1 MGRTK
6 TENRKIGGHDAK
18 DMKKAVDLVKNGMSI
33 HKAAQECNLKYSTVR
48 RYVKKHDTQNN
59 AGFVPNYEVNAIF
72 SREQEEI
79 LKAYISECALMF
91 YGLTAKETR
100 QLAYQL
106 AIANKLKVP
115 SSWLYNQMAGID
127 WLRSFRKRHSDI
139 SLKKPEA
146 CSLARATAFNR
157 TNVQLFF
164 NNLKEAFQRYS
175 GFEDGTRVYNLDE
188 TSTTTVQKPQKVLAP
203 KRSNVCKVTSGERG
217 VLVTTCC
224 IVSATGHALPP
235 AMIFP
240 RKNFKAH
247 MLHGAPAGTLGL
259 ASPTGWMNAELFV
272 EVMNHFIKH
281 SSASKENPALLI
293 LDNHESH
300 LSIDALNIAKSSGVT
315 ILTVPP
321 HTTTRLQP
329 LDVGLHGPFKT
340 FYNAAV
346 DSWMLRN
353 AGHAFTIYQIAECV
367 GQAYLK
373 AMTPVNIISA
383 FKKCGIFPFD
393 ESVFTEEDF
402 LPSVVT
408 DRPDP
413 QIEDNVVPSSPS
425 ILLDLEIESPQI
437 PFGALD
443 DSDQL
448 PKFKQPEINAN
459 AQEESA
465 RPTMTTLE
473 QKRQDS
479 VPRITI
485 SPRPST
491 SRQEKTF
498 ITPKKIRLPIKAG
511 PRNTKRRRTLG
522 KSMIVTDT
530 PEKNK
535 IEENK
540 KKIKGL
546 KKVKKSDIF
555 KKKTKK
561 EQKMEKVEIRYCDT
575 SSGDETFCA
584 SGSSSGGEIFLNDSE
599 DDDTM
604 ILDDE
609 IISKPL
615 PKNPKVGDYVIIL
628 IETNKKKKYY
638 YVAKILEESSEA
650 EYDYFVS
657 YLKLKSKV
665 FYKFAE
671 PVEPD
676 MAGVFK
682 NDIKFILP
690 DPNIEGSS
698 RRQATYT
705 FPINLSLLTFPF

>member
-6 TENRKIGGHDAK
+6 TENRKIGGHDAR

-33 HKAAQECNLKYSTVR
+33 HKAATECNLKYSTVR
-48 RYVKKHDTQNN
+48 RYVKKHETHDN
-59 AGFVPNYEVNAIF
+59 ARFVPNYEVNAIF

-100 QLAYQL
+100 QLAFEL

-115 SSWLYNQMAGID
+115 SSWLSNQMAGVD

-139 SLKKPEA
+139 SLRKPEA

-157 TNVQLFF
+157 TNVKLFF
-164 NNLKEAFQRYS
+164 NNLKETYQRYP
-175 GFEDGTRVYNLDE
+175 GFGDGTRVYNLDE

-235 AMIFP
+235 AMVFP

-281 SSASKENPALLI
+281 TSSSKENQALLI

-300 LSIDALNIAKSSGVT
+300 LSIEALNMAKSSGVT

-321 HTTTRLQP
+321 HTTARLQP
-329 LDVGLHGPFKT
+329 LDVGLNGPFKT

-402 LPSVVT
+402 LPSAVT

-413 QIEDNVVPSSPS
+413 QIEDNEAPSSPT
-425 ILLDLEIESPQI
+425 IFLDPQTGSL

-443 DSDQL
+443 VCDRL
-448 PKFKQPEINAN
+448 PNFEQPEINAN
-459 AQEESA
+459 AQEETEHPIMTTPEPKQQDSM
-465 RPTMTTLE
+465 PKMTTLP
-473 QKRQDS
+473 S
-479 VPRITI
+479 
-485 SPRPST
+485 PST
-491 SRQEKTF
+491 SRQGAAF
-498 ITPKKIRLPIKAG
+498 ITPKEIRLPLKAS

-522 KSMIVTDT
+522 KSMIATDS
-530 PEKNK
+530 PEKDK
-535 IEENK
+535 IEEK
-540 KKIKGL
+540 KKKTTGL
-546 KKVKKSDIF
+546 KKVKNSDIF
-555 KKKTKK
+555 KDKKPKK
-561 EQKMEKVEIRYCDT
+561 EEKLEKVVIPNCDT
-575 SSGDETFCA
+575 SSSDETFCA
-584 SGSSSGGEIFLNDSE
+584 SGSSSGGEIFLSDSE
-599 DDDTM
+599 DDDKM
-604 ILDDE
+604 ILDDD
-609 IISKPL
+609 IISKPV
-615 PKNPKVGDYVIIL
+615 PKNPKVGDYVVVL

-638 YVAKILEESSEA
+638 YVAKILEESNEP

-676 MAGVFK
+676 LAGVWK

-690 DPNIEGSS
+690 DPKVEGSS

-705 FPINLSLLTFPF
+705 FPINLSLLSFPF